1 MGMTE
6 KIKIAMLKR
15 NMSLNDLAEK
25 IGQSPQNISGKFKRD
40 NFKEDELKDLATAL
54 GCKVNIELIMQDTGE
69 KH

>member
-40 NFKEDELKDLATAL
+40 NFKEDELKDIATAL
-54 GCKVNIELIMQDTGE
+54 GCTVNIELIMEDTGE
-69 KH
+69 KL

>member
-40 NFKEDELKDLATAL
+40 NFKEDELKDIAKAL
-54 GCKVNIELIMQDTGE
+54 GCTVNIELIMEDTGE
-69 KH
+69 KL